1 MDKKIILSIITGTLL
16 IFPVVANAEQNV
28 KEPKTITSS
37 YDEDVP
43 TWAEGDSWTYNVDF
57 TGNALDLFEF
67 EWGFRN
73 LKLSVDQETSSSYK
87 MKINGDV
94 TGEITAGIVKGTLR
108 DTTITGDA
116 TYAKSNIGISELDVH
131 ISGDIQLIFSK
142 SFAIDLTLSLNP
154 AYNPIEWPLS
164 VGKQW
169 NLPVSNME
177 GFLDFTYDGELI
189 FDDLAIPNVLG
200 GQPAKCAGV
209 EAKAVE
215 AGTFDAYKIECIYD
229 EIEFYYASAAGNTI
243 NLHAI
248 TEDFTLNMDL
258 KEYTYGGGTSGAPNK
273 PNKPSG
279 PTSGKADETF
289 EYSSSTTDNEGDQ
302 LYYLFNWGDG
312 TDSGWLG
319 PKNSGEACKASHK
332 WTSQGSFEVKVK
344 AKDTEEHVSVWS
356 DSLTVS
362 ISKSRSTGS
371 YLTRFLENLIEKF
384 PRIARLL
391 ECPFFEK
398 LLNLQ

>member
-28 KEPKTITSS
+28 IRPKIITTF
-37 YDEDVP
+37 YDENVP
-43 TWAEGDSWTYNVDF
+43 TWTEGDYWTYN
-57 TGNALDLFEF
+57 LDTSGGDEMDILRFDWHF
-67 EWGFRN
+67 NNFRF
-73 LKLSVDQETSSSYK
+73 SVDDVTGSSYK

-116 TYAKSNIGISELDVH
+116 IYEQSNAGIKSLSIQ
-131 ISGDIQLIFSK
+131 ISGKILLVPFTL
-142 SFAIDLTLSLNP
+142 DLTLSFNP

-164 VGKQW
+164 VGKQFDIPFSDT
-169 NLPVSNME
+169 N
-177 GFLDFTYDGELI
+177 GKLDFIYSGVLI
-189 FDDLAIPNVLG
+189 FDDLDVSLPLG
-200 GQPAKCAGV
+200 GQKAKCTGV
-209 EAKAVE
+209 EEKEVG
-215 AGTFDAYKIECIYD
+215 AGTLDAYRIEGVYD
-229 EIEFYYASAAGNTI
+229 DIEFYYASEVGNIISTHVLSDDGSI
-243 NLHAI
+243 FNL
-248 TEDFTLNMDL
+248 EL
-258 KEYTYGGGTSGAPNK
+258 KSYSYSGGEPGAPNK
-273 PNKPSG
+273 PSKPSG
-279 PTSGKADETF
+279 PTSGKPDETF

-302 LYYLFNWGDG
+302 IYYLFNWGDG

-319 PKNSGEACKASHK
+319 PKNSGETCKASHK

-362 ISKSRSTGS
+362 ISKSRSTRS